1 MSLSDKFQPPPAG
14 PSLAAM
20 VQSLPLAMA
29 VLEGLEGR
37 VLQLNPAFTELFGYA
52 PEDLPTV
59 AEWRRRAYPDPVY
72 RSATLAE
79 WRARIQ
85 GDPAVFAE
93 PLSANVTC
101 KDGSTRFVRI
111 AIAPLADCLLVT
123 LTDLT
128 EQRRTEEAL
137 QTSEAMY
144 RELLERQGD
153 GFGMVDAEERFQ
165 VVNPVAEQIF
175 GVAPGRLLGRSLLE
189 FLEPEQQAQVRHETQ
204 LRAEGIPSTYEL
216 RIRREDGT
224 PRTIL
229 VTATPRSKQGEGRQQ
244 IIGVF
249 RDITDQKA
257 IEARLRESEAR
268 YRDQFNL
275 ASEGIYTLS
284 PEGQILEVNQS
295 SARMHGCLPAEMR
308 GLKLVELCAPQ
319 AADLTGKR
327 LRRILAGEALTY
339 EVEHQHKDGHTFPLE
354 VSASLITEAGEPRI
368 LVFHRDITERKRV
381 EEALRES
388 EEQLRTIFEA
398 SEAGI
403 ILVSPE
409 GRIDFA
415 NRKMAE
421 LFGTTLDGLI
431 GSSYLSHLHPSE
443 LEQSDH
449 RMRLLMEGGIPSV
462 AVERK
467 YLRADGTEFWG
478 HLSGRRLQHHDGSLR
493 ALLGIV
499 TDITQRRQA
508 EEEQQNLQAQL
519 HQAQKMESLGSLAG
533 GVAHDMNNVLGAI
546 LGLASAHMD
555 SLPAGSPAHR
565 AFGTI
570 IKAAERGGIMLKSL
584 LSFARQNTAEKRQ
597 LDLNTILREEVRL
610 LERTTLAKVRLV
622 LQLAPDLHPIQGDAG
637 ALTHALMNL
646 CVNAVD
652 AMPDNGTL
660 TFRTRNLGTDWV
672 EAQVEDTGSGMP
684 KEVLEKALDPF
695 FTTKE
700 VGKGTGLGLSIVYS
714 TVKAHQGQME
724 LWSEPGR
731 GTCVTMRF
739 PACGAAQAAT
749 EASGA
754 HRLKP
759 AARSLKVLLVD
770 DDELIQTAMM
780 GLLEL
785 LGHEPSVAPAGEEAL
800 SRIEAGLRPDV
811 VILDMNMPGLGGA
824 GTLPRLRALLPTV
837 PVLLAT
843 GRADQAALD
852 LVEAHPFVSLLA
864 KPFGMKDLE
873 ASLAPFQPG

>member
-1 MSLSDKFQPPPAG
+1 MSFSGTSQPPPAE

-29 VLEGLEGR
+29 VLEGPEGR
-37 VLQLNPAFTELFGYA
+37 VLQLNRAFTDLFGYTL
-52 PEDLPTV
+52 EDLPTV
-59 AEWRRRAYPDPVY
+59 AEWRERAYPDPAF
-72 RSATLAE
+72 RAAMLEA
-79 WRARIQ
+79 WNARIT
-85 GDPAVFAE
+85 GGPEAAGE
-93 PLSANVTC
+93 PLSGTVAC
-101 KDGSTRFVRI
+101 KDGSVRFVRI
-111 AIAPLADCLLVT
+111 ALASLNEWLLVT
-123 LTDLT
+123 FTDMT

-137 QTSEAMY
+137 QVSEALY

-153 GFGMVDAEERFQ
+153 GFGMVDAEERFLL
-165 VVNPVAEQIF
+165 VNPVAEQIF
-175 GVAPGRLLGRSLLE
+175 GVAPGKLLGRSLLE
-189 FLEPEQQAQVRHETQ
+189 FLEPEQQAQVRQETE
-204 LRAEGIPSTYEL
+204 LREEGLPSTYEL
-216 RIRREDGT
+216 RIRQEDGT
-224 PRTIL
+224 PRTLL
-229 VTATPRSKQGEGRQQ
+229 VTATPRSKQGEGRRQ
-244 IIGVF
+244 IIGLF

-257 IEARLRESEAR
+257 VEGRLRESEAR

-284 PEGQILEVNQS
+284 PEGEILEVNQS

-339 EVEHQHKDGHTFPLE
+339 EVEHRHKDGRTFPLE
-354 VSASLITEAGEPRI
+354 VSASLISEAGEPRI

-381 EEALRES
+381 QEALRES

-398 SEAGI
+398 SDAGI
-403 ILVSPE
+403 ILVSPGGSIE
-409 GRIDFA
+409 FA

-421 LFGTTLDGLI
+421 LFGTTIDRLI

-443 LEQSDH
+443 LEQGDH
-449 RMRLLMEGGIPSV
+449 RMRLLMEGGISSV
-462 AVERK
+462 AAERR
-467 YLRADGTEFWG
+467 YLRVDGTDFWG
-478 HLSGRRLQHHDGSLR
+478 HLSGRRLQHPDGSLR

-508 EEEQQNLQAQL
+508 EEEQQSLQAQL

-555 SLPAGSPAHR
+555 SLPPGSPAHR

-597 LDLNTILREEVRL
+597 LDLNSILREEVRL
-610 LERTTLAKVRLV
+610 LERTTLSKVRLV
-622 LQLAPDLHPIQGDAG
+622 LQLAPDLRPIQGDAG

-652 AMPDNGTL
+652 AMPESGTL
-660 TFRTRNLGTDWV
+660 TFRTRNLGPDWV
-672 EAQVEDTGSGMP
+672 EAQVEDTGTGMP

-695 FTTKE
+695 FTTKD

-714 TVKAHQGQME
+714 TVKAHLGQME
-724 LWSEPGR
+724 LWSEPGQ

-739 PACGAAQAAT
+739 PACRMPQAASKT
-749 EASGA
+749 SGA
-754 HRLKP
+754 HRLMP
-759 AARSLKVLLVD
+759 AVRPLKVLLVD

-785 LGHEPSVAPAGEEAL
+785 LGHEPTVAPSGEEAL
-800 SRIEAGLRPDV
+800 IRIEAGLRPDV
-811 VILDMNMPGLGGA
+811 VVLDMNMPGLGGA
-824 GTLPRLRALLPTV
+824 GTLPRLRALLPAV

-852 LVEAHPFVSLLA
+852 LVEAHPLVSLLA

-873 ASLAPFQPG
+873 ACLAPLQPE